1 MERKERARR
10 VRVQRERMKG
20 WQKVWDACMK
30 AARDGNEQPKTADDE
45 DTRAPMNDEVAAKNG
60 RDEDKNDIL
69 PF

>member
-1 MERKERARR
+1 
-10 VRVQRERMKG
+10 MKG